1 MVIIAIGMP
10 VNDEQKRISM
20 FYVSWKIYLAIASV
34 VALVVAILFLQQ
46 FKTNP
51 FFTPRTTPVVRPVV
65 ETTPVPHTGDAADD
79 VAIWV
84 HPTDPV
90 LSTIIGTDKQGGL
103 AVYDLNGSQLQYR
116 ADGDMNNVDLHYNFP
131 LSSTTVSLV
140 SATNS
145 TNNSIAFY
153 KVHPDTRLLEQ
164 VGVNAHDTGIN
175 VYGTC
180 MYKSPVTG
188 KFYVFV
194 TADDVGTVQQWEI
207 FDNGNGLVDTT
218 LVRSLSLSSQA
229 EGCVADDVHGDL
241 YIAEEDIAIWK
252 YGAEPQDGT
261 TGVKVAATSKTGPL
275 KADIEG
281 LALYHTSDNTG
292 YLIASSQGSSSFAV
306 YDRADNAYVGTF
318 KIDSGNGIDSVT
330 RTDGIDALNTPLGSL
345 FPRGLFIA
353 QDGTNDNR
361 QNQNFKLV
369 PGQNILRRIGTPR
382 QEKGIEEGRSTGNLL
397 IPLCS

>member
-1 MVIIAIGMP
+1 
-10 VNDEQKRISM
+10 
-20 FYVSWKIYLAIASV
+20 
-34 VALVVAILFLQQ
+34 
-46 FKTNP
+46 
-51 FFTPRTTPVVRPVV
+51 
-65 ETTPVPHTGDAADD
+65 
-79 VAIWV
+79 
-84 HPTDPV
+84 
-90 LSTIIGTDKQGGL
+90 
-103 AVYDLNGSQLQYR
+103 
-116 ADGDMNNVDLHYNFP
+116 
-131 LSSTTVSLV
+131 
-140 SATNS
+140 
-145 TNNSIAFY
+145 
-153 KVHPDTRLLEQ
+153 LLEQ

-229 EGCVADDVHGDL
+229 EGCVADDVYGDL

-306 YDRADNAYVGTF
+306 YDHTDNAYVGTF

-330 RTDGIDALNTPLGSL
+330 GTDGIDAVNTPLGSL

-369 PGQNILRRIGTPR
+369 PGQDIVRRFGAPR
-382 QEKGIEEGRSTGNLL
+382 QEKRTEEVRPAGDLLTHSAHRLRSHLH
-397 IPLCS
+397 P